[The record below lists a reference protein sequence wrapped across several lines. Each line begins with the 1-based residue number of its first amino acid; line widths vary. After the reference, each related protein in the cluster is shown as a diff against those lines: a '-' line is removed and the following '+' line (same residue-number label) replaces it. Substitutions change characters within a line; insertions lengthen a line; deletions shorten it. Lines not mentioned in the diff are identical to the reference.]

1 MKIQNISKLAMYLGM
16 GIAVLVLVLFFIVG
30 FDNPSAEVPGKNDPT
45 LTELLMYVMYAYV
58 VILAALTIWNLVMA
72 VTKFR
77 DGGLIRVITYCG
89 GSLVLYF
96 IFRMICSGQ
105 EAPEG
110 AEYTGTDMAVADA
123 YIWTIGILFLGA
135 VVVSVLCASGIMA
148 KSATKK

>member
-1 MKIQNISKLAMYLGM
+1 MKIQNISKLALYLGM
-16 GIAVLVLVLFFIVG
+16 GIAVLVLVLFFCIG
-30 FDNPSAEVPGKNDPT
+30 FDTPSEEVADKNEPQ
-45 LTELLMYVMYAYV
+45 LTDLLIWSMYFYV
-58 VILAALTIWNLVMA
+58 FILAAFTIGNLALA

-77 DGGLIRVITYCG
+77 DSGLIRVITYCG

-110 AEYTGTDMAVADA
+110 VKYTGADMAVADA
-123 YIWTIGILFLGA
+123 YIWTIGILF
-135 VVVSVLCASGIMA
+135 VVAAAVSVLCASGFMA